1 MAFPGRKYIEQFG
14 IIARDLLITGRHI
27 RRNNSSENAQAH
39 SNLRRDTIE
48 AWIDLRKWGYLTSRC
63 MIAAMGGA
71 MFVKQRIAMIE
82 WAEDHVH
89 FFEDRAVIVLALYF
103 LGAII
108 VGVAAWK
115 AVVIGA
121 AAYGLVLMRVAPRP
135 IAVLGVLFFLVA
147 LIGLLDRSQ
156 FLGSCFSLWR

>member
-1 MAFPGRKYIEQFG
+1 
-14 IIARDLLITGRHI
+14 
-27 RRNNSSENAQAH
+27 
-39 SNLRRDTIE
+39 
-48 AWIDLRKWGYLTSRC
+48 

-71 MFVKQRIAMIE
+71 MFVKQRIAIIE
-82 WAEDHVH
+82 WAEDHEH

-103 LGAII
+103 QGAII

-121 AAYGLVLMRVAPRP
+121 AAYGLVLMRVAP

-147 LIGLLDRSQ
+147 LIGLSRHSRISRLLR
-156 FLGSCFSLWR
+156 GIIARRKWPR

>member
-1 MAFPGRKYIEQFG
+1 
-14 IIARDLLITGRHI
+14 
-27 RRNNSSENAQAH
+27 
-39 SNLRRDTIE
+39 
-48 AWIDLRKWGYLTSRC
+48 

-71 MFVKQRIAMIE
+71 
-82 WAEDHVH
+82 EDHEH

-108 VGVAAWK
+108 FGVAAWK

-121 AAYGLVLMRVAPRP
+121 AAYGLVLMRIGPRP

-147 LIGLLDRSQ
+147 LTEWSGLGDIRQ
-156 FLGSCFSLWR
+156 CFKG

>member
-1 MAFPGRKYIEQFG
+1 M
-14 IIARDLLITGRHI
+14 

-39 SNLRRDTIE
+39 SNPRQETIE
-48 AWIDLRKWGYLTSRC
+48 AWIDLRKCGYLTSRR

-71 MFVKQRIAMIE
+71 MFIKQRLAIVE
-82 WAEDHVH
+82 WAEDHENL
-89 FFEDRAVIVLALYF
+89 FDDRAVIVLALYF

-108 VGVAAWK
+108 FGVAAWK

-121 AAYGLVLMRVAPRP
+121 AAYGLVLKRIGPRP

-147 LIGLLDRSQ
+147 LIGLSG
-156 FLGSCFSLWR
+156 LGDIRQCFNG